1 DTAAGARLDEAY
13 RLFSLDQDIAVEKET
28 QRAALM
34 EWSQR
39 TLFGLLRGE
48 QGSML
53 DRLGASEFGFW
64 VRHRAAF
71 MFEQSP
77 PIRALN
83 DEIER
88 VDRNLLPALERGS
101 VADRQSLLAELQ
113 VAVDRIAFLLAELF
127 GVLSSMEVGRDPLT
141 RTLNRRF
148 LPAIL
153 GREVTY
159 A

>member
-1 DTAAGARLDEAY
+1 
-13 RLFSLDQDIAVEKET
+13 
-28 QRAALM
+28 
-34 EWSQR
+34 
-39 TLFGLLRGE
+39 
-48 QGSML
+48 
-53 DRLGASEFGFW
+53 LGASEFGFW

-77 PIRALN
+77 QFRALN

-101 VADRQSLLAELQ
+101 GADRQSLLAELQ

-159 A
+159 ASTNGTPLTVLLIDVDHFKAINDAHGHQAGDVVLRQVAQVITEN